1 MINMIQRR
9 DIICVIMA
17 PGLLVK
23 HKVSQ
28 LTVYPEL
35 RFLDTHPLVPYI
47 RVTRDKK
54 IKLSAD
60 YAYCADKKRL
70 KGNNGIKCNLRE
82 SAKSAYKKEDNMRR
96 SRFIIAAVAVLFLI
110 GCQAPKIRLFPSAA
124 DPLQEYTLAG
134 SEKGKV
140 LVVSIR
146 GTISDA
152 PKKQFISTHPSM
164 VQEVVSQLRK
174 AEKDSEVRAV
184 ILKVNSPGGS
194 VTASDIL
201 YNEIVAYKQKTKAK
215 VVVAMMGVAA
225 SGGYYISL
233 PADYIFAHPTS
244 VTGSVGVLFLRP
256 DVAGLMDKIGLGV
269 EVSKTGKNKDMGS
282 PFRQATAEEK
292 QIIKDL
298 IDQLGK
304 RFMDRI
310 AEHRKIDPDNL
321 KAISTARIFL
331 ADDAL
336 KLGMVD
342 GIGYLADAVSRA
354 KKLADLPQDAKIV
367 VYRRTEYPD
376 DNLYNTSTTHY
387 EGRGLSIVS
396 LDLPASLT
404 SFQAGFYYLWQPG
417 VMDE

>member
-1 MINMIQRR
+1 MALNT
-9 DIICVIMA
+9 IC
-17 PGLLVK
+17 L
-23 HKVSQ
+23 
-28 LTVYPEL
+28 
-35 RFLDTHPLVPYI
+35 
-47 RVTRDKK
+47 
-54 IKLSAD
+54 
-60 YAYCADKKRL
+60 
-70 KGNNGIKCNLRE
+70 NLRE
-82 SAKSAYKKEDNMRR
+82 SAKSAAIKEDNMRR
-96 SRFIIAAVAVLFLI
+96 SLFIIAIVAALFLI

-124 DPLQEYTLAG
+124 DPLREYTLAG
-134 SEKGKV
+134 TEKGKV
-140 LVVSIR
+140 LVISIR
-146 GTISDA
+146 GTISDT
-152 PKKQFISTHPSM
+152 PKKQFVTTRPSM

-174 AEKDSEVRAV
+174 AEEDPEVRAV

-201 YNEIVAYKQKTKAK
+201 YNEIVAFKQKTKAK

-282 PFRQATAEEK
+282 PFRPATTEEK

-310 AEHRKIDPDNL
+310 AEHRKIEPDNL

-336 KLGMVD
+336 KLGLVD
-342 GIGYLADAVSRA
+342 GIGYLADAVNQA
-354 KKLADLPQDAKIV
+354 KKLSNLPQDAKIV

-396 LDLPASLT
+396 LDLPAALT

-417 VMDE
+417 TISD

>member
-1 MINMIQRR
+1 
-9 DIICVIMA
+9 
-17 PGLLVK
+17 
-23 HKVSQ
+23 
-28 LTVYPEL
+28 LTIYPAL
-35 RFLDTHPLVPYI
+35 RFLDTIPLVSYI
-47 RVTRDKK
+47 RLTRDKK

-60 YAYCADKKRL
+60 YANCADKERF
-70 KGNNGIKCNLRE
+70 KGNYGIKSNLRE
-82 SAKSAYKKEDNMRR
+82 SPKYADKKEENMRTPR
-96 SRFIIAAVAVLFLI
+96 IIVAVVVVLFLI
-110 GCQAPKIRLFPSAA
+110 GCQAPKIRLFPSAQ

-140 LVVSIR
+140 LVISIR

-174 AEKDSEVRAV
+174 AEEDPEVRAV

-201 YNEIVAYKQKTKAK
+201 YNEILAFKQKTKAK

-282 PFRQATAEEK
+282 PFRPATAEEK
-292 QIIKDL
+292 QIINDL

-310 AEHRKIDPDNL
+310 AEHRKIEPDNL

-336 KLGMVD
+336 RLGMID
-342 GIGYLADAVSRA
+342 SIGYLAEAVSRA
-354 KKLADLPQDAKIV
+354 KQLADLPPDAKIV
-367 VYRRTEYPD
+367 VYRRTDYPD
-376 DNLYNTSTTHY
+376 DNLYNPTTSRY
-387 EGRGLSIVS
+387 EGRGLSIIS